1 MVKFNW
7 DCWND
12 TTTPP
17 TTSTPTTSTPA
28 TSIPVETDTTCYA
41 PRIETVLFVPT
52 LNIEVYF
59 IK

>member
-1 MVKFNW
+1 MAKFNW
-7 DCWND
+7 DCWD
-12 TTTPP
+12 TPVTPVTPP
-17 TTSTPTTSTPA
+17 TTSAPPTA
-28 TSIPVETDTTCYA
+28 IPPEPPDTTCYP